1 MLSVWW
7 IIGLAPSALLVDPIL
22 PAGCPSV
29 REIKAQ
35 VEAFAP
41 DVSTQSGRMRIG
53 ITAVDGRLEAQL
65 SVEQP
70 GQPTATR
77 VMIGAASDCSALVS
91 AVALTAALVLE
102 PAQPPPAVKPQPVAP
117 PSVPPVTP
125 ASLAVAPASAAPAI
139 IDTATPARDLGL
151 RAHAALLGSTGAL
164 PGMGMSLEAGGG
176 LRGDAWRIDLAARMH
191 LPLSADVP
199 GGAIG
204 GQLWAGVGTGCGV
217 FDAIALCGLVCVG
230 YQTLDGADFENNR
243 NVSGLY
249 LAGGARAEYAW
260 RLFDAWSIAAVGEM
274 QVPLTRLR
282 LTVSEAVVWETPAAV
297 GAMGVD
303 LSRRF

>member
-22 PAGCPSV
+22 PEGCPSA
-29 REIKAQ
+29 REITAQ

-41 DVSTQSGRMRIG
+41 DVATQPGRMRIG

-70 GQPTATR
+70 GQPPATR
-77 VMIGAASDCSALVS
+77 VVTGTASDCSALVS

-102 PAQPPPAVKPQPVAP
+102 PAQTPPEPPPPAEPAAPPSAAPVAP
-117 PSVPPVTP
+117 VS
-125 ASLAVAPASAAPAI
+125 AVVAAPTPIVA
-139 IDTATPARDLGL
+139 DTVRPLEPFGVRV
-151 RAHAALLGSTGAL
+151 HAAVLGSTGAL
-164 PGMGMSLEAGGG
+164 PGVGATIEAGGG
-176 LRGDAWRIDLAARMH
+176 LQGDAWRAGLAARIH
-191 LPLSADVP
+191 LPLTADVP

-204 GQLWAGVGTGCGV
+204 GQLFAGVGSGCGV
-217 FDAIALCGLVCVG
+217 LDDLALCGLITAG
-230 YQTLDGADFENNR
+230 YQTLEGAKFETNR

-249 LAGGARAEYAW
+249 LASGLRAEYAW
-260 RLFDAWSIAAVGEM
+260 PLFDAWSIAAVGEV

-282 LTVSEAVVWETPAAV
+282 LTASDAVIWETPVAV
-297 GAMGVD
+297 GAVGVD